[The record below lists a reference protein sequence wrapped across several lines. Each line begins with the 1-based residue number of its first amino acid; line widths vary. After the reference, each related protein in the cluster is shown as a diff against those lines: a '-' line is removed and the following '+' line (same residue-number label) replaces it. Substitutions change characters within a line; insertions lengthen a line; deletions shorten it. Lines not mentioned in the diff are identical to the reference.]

1 MKREVIGVDLGTRN
15 TVIYS
20 ATRRE
25 IVFNEPTSLALDRA
39 TKQIREIGF
48 LADEIQGK
56 APYSYQI
63 VYPVRN
69 GLIQDVDLC
78 FEFLSRALESLDL
91 GRRNFS
97 IVFIAPSRTSK
108 VNREALQAIG
118 SRLFAKDIYIESEAK
133 IAALGVG
140 DMAYAPSATLVC
152 DIGAGYTD
160 IAMVSM
166 GEIVVADSIFVGG
179 DDFDGEIRRYLRSR
193 QHLIV
198 GSKSAEYAKLRVGNV
213 LERMDNRLV
222 EIRGRDTMT
231 NLPAS
236 IVLSSSELKELF
248 LPLAERIALK
258 ITDLLS
264 VIQPELITDLV
275 RNGLL
280 LVGGGA
286 ALLGLQDYLEKTL
299 SMPVRR
305 ADRPMEAIAGGFLHY
320 IDRLEE
326 RKK

>member
-1 MKREVIGVDLGTRN
+1 MKRELIGIDLGTKN
-15 TVIYS
+15 TIIYS
-20 ATRRE
+20 AGRRQV
-25 IVFNEPTSLALDRA
+25 VFNEPTSIALDRK
-39 TKQIREIGF
+39 TKQIREIGY

-56 APYSYQI
+56 APYSYQV

-69 GLIQDVDLC
+69 GLIQDVELC
-78 FEFLSRALESLDL
+78 HDFLIRALDPLDL
-91 GRRNFS
+91 GKRNFS
-97 IVFIAPSRTSK
+97 IVFIAPSRTSR
-108 VNREALQAIG
+108 VNRDALTAIG
-118 SRLFAKDIYIESEAK
+118 ASLFAKDIYIESEAK

-166 GEIVVADSIFVGG
+166 GEVVIADSILIGG
-179 DDFDGEIRRYLRSR
+179 DDFDGEIRRYLRNH
-193 QHLIV
+193 QHLII

-213 LERMDNRLV
+213 LEKSDNRLV
-222 EIRGRDTMT
+222 EIKGRDTIT
-231 NLPAS
+231 NLPS
-236 IVLSSSELKELF
+236 SVILSSSELKELF
-248 LPLAERIALK
+248 DPLVERIAMK

-264 VIQPELITDLV
+264 VIQPELVTDLI

-286 ALLGLQDYLEKTL
+286 SLLGLREYLEKNL

-305 ADRPMEAIAGGFLHY
+305 ADKPMDAIAGGFMHY
-320 IDRLEE
+320 IDRLQE

>member
-1 MKREVIGVDLGTRN
+1 MKREVIGIDLGTRN

-20 ATRRE
+20 ASRRQ
-25 IVFNEPTSLALDRA
+25 IVFNEPTALALDRK
-39 TKQIREIGF
+39 TGQIRDIGY

-63 VYPVRN
+63 VYPIRN
-69 GLIQDVDLC
+69 GIVQDVELC
-78 FEFLSRALESLDL
+78 HDFLLRALQNLDL

-108 VNREALQAIG
+108 VNRSALTAIG
-118 SRLFAKDIYIESEAK
+118 STLFAKDIYIESEAK

-166 GEIVVADSIFVGG
+166 GEVVIADSILIGG
-179 DDFDGEIRRYLRSR
+179 DDFDGEIRRYLRTK
-193 QHLIV
+193 QHLLV
-198 GSKSAEYAKLRVGNV
+198 GSKSAEYVKLRIGNV
-213 LERMDNRLV
+213 QEKGENRLV
-222 EIRGRDTMT
+222 EIKGRDTVT
-231 NLPAS
+231 NLPS
-236 IVLSSSELKELF
+236 SVILSSYELKNLF

-258 ITDLLS
+258 IGDLLS
-264 VIQPELITDLV
+264 VIQPELVTDLV

-286 ALLGLQDYLEKTL
+286 SLLGLREYLEKTL

-305 ADRPMEAIAGGFLHY
+305 ADRPMDAIAGGFMHY
-320 IDRLEE
+320 IDRLDE
-326 RKK
+326 RRK